1 MMTMKKTM
9 MIMNIRM
16 KKKVLMKTKM
26 KKNEKIFFRLIIL
39 KMHAQYDEI
48 KKGKIIIIWFSKKQ
62 FFFHLVGNF

>member
-48 KKGKIIIIWFSKKQ
+48 KKGKIIIIWFSKKTI
-62 FFFHLVGNF
+62 FFPPSFNF